1 MHYERRMRGRSY
13 KSVAAQGGRLPKA
26 FPQPADAPTEGQK
39 SGSATKEWTETN
51 PKAGNSERNRQ
62 LKEQQNVI

>member
-1 MHYERRMRGRSY
+1 MRR
-13 KSVAAQGGRLPKA
+13 
-26 FPQPADAPTEGQK
+26 TEGQK